1 MSDDNEVY
9 TAAQV
14 REFLDGHADR
24 DAEAYPHAFIEDE
37 RTRRLLTVLRQ
48 SWDPHDA
55 ANPSEVPATADEL
68 ELYQKMLRA
77 AATEDLAAAI
87 RNGDVPRM
95 KTHTGDTSERADISG
110 MHALDQIRDIVTRT
124 AGIFYEIGHMGH
136 GKTDFAVLLAQQWK
150 REHPDGEVGTNIKT
164 LEEKDEFVPSFDAV
178 KDWMEEPE
186 EVVLA
191 GEVTPKLLI
200 IDEASSH
207 LGGGGE
213 QGYQA
218 RQLLGPL
225 IFKIRKYGGS
235 AIIVGHDGK
244 NVTPIVREL
253 ATIIEKTGK
262 KEAGFYESINN
273 RDPQDEILRV
283 EGIPPTDWRYNHRE
297 ATDFEW
303 QRGADKDTDTDA
315 DSDDK
320 SDLWKAAVYTA
331 IQLKESGATHR
342 EAAENIPYGKDWVGD
357 RWKEYQR
364 GELDDVIDSVEAL
377 TE

>member
-1 MSDDNEVY
+1 MADDNEIY

-14 REFLDGHADR
+14 REALEGHAER
-24 DAEAYPHAFIEDE
+24 DLEAFEHALIEDD

-48 SWDPHDA
+48 NYDPHAHDD
-55 ANPSEVPATADEL
+55 PEELPATATDL
-68 ELYQKMLRA
+68 DLYQRVMRA
-77 AATEDLAAAI
+77 AATEDLAAALS
-87 RNGDVPRM
+87 NGDTPRM
-95 KTHTGDTSERADISG
+95 KAHTGDTSERADISG
-110 MHALDQIRDIVTRT
+110 MHALDQIQDIIDRT
-124 AGIFYEIGHMGH
+124 AGIFYEIGHMGD
-136 GKTDFAVLLAQQWK
+136 GKTDFAILFAQLWK
-150 REHPDGEVGTNIKT
+150 REHPEGEVGTNIKT

-225 IFKIRKYGGS
+225 IFKIRKFGGS

-253 ATIIEKTGK
+253 ATIIEKESK
-262 KEAGFYESINN
+262 KEAAFYESISN
-273 RDPQDEILRV
+273 REPQDEILSV
-283 EGIPPTDWRYNHRE
+283 EGIPATDWRYNHRE
-297 ATDFEW
+297 ATEFAW
-303 QRGADKDTDTDA
+303 QRDDDNEPDTTAED
-315 DSDDK
+315 DDK
-320 SDLWKAAVYTA
+320 SDVWKAAAYTA
-331 IQLKESGATHR
+331 IKQKESGATHR
-342 EAAENIPYGKDWVGD
+342 EAAKSIPFGKDWVGD
-357 RWKEYQR
+357 RWDEYQD
-364 GELDDVIDSVEAL
+364 GDLDEVIDSVEAL
-377 TE
+377 TA